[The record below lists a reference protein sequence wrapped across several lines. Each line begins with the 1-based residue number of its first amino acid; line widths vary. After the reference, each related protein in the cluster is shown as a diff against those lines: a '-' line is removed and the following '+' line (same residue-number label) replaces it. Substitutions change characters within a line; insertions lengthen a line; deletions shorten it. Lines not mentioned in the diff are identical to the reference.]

1 MTLAFK
7 YRSDILAA
15 EDVATLAG
23 RYVRIL
29 DALVADPDSSVDSLP
44 YLDAAEIEDLADRWG
59 GPALPAVP
67 LGDLLAETAA
77 RNPDGV
83 AVVHDGR
90 SLTYAELDARSSR
103 LARLLVGRG
112 IGTEDVVALGLT
124 RSFDSITAVWAV
136 ARAGA
141 AYVPVDPNY
150 PADRVAHML
159 SDSGAV
165 LGLTV
170 SAERDRLP
178 GDVQW
183 VDLTDPATLTELEA
197 LSDEPFAAHERV
209 RPVRADNT
217 AYVIYTSGS
226 TGLPKGVVVSNSGL
240 ANFTAA
246 QREHYGLDADTRALH
261 FASPSFDA
269 SMLELLLAVGGGGT
283 LVVASPGIYG
293 AANSPS

>member
-1 MTLAFK
+1 ALTLAFK
-7 YRSDILAA
+7 YRSDILDA
-15 EDVATLAG
+15 EDVVTLAT

-67 LGDLLAETAA
+67 LGDLLAQTAA

-83 AVVHDGR
+83 AVVHAGR

-141 AYVPVDPNY
+141 
-150 PADRVAHML
+150 
-159 SDSGAV
+159 
-165 LGLTV
+165 
-170 SAERDRLP
+170 
-178 GDVQW
+178 
-183 VDLTDPATLTELEA
+183 
-197 LSDEPFAAHERV
+197 
-209 RPVRADNT
+209 
-217 AYVIYTSGS
+217 
-226 TGLPKGVVVSNSGL
+226 
-240 ANFTAA
+240 
-246 QREHYGLDADTRALH
+246 
-261 FASPSFDA
+261 
-269 SMLELLLAVGGGGT
+269 
-283 LVVASPGIYG
+283 
-293 AANSPS
+293 